1 MTTASKRRPANPLAL
16 AVLACLGEKPMHPY
30 EVAMTLRS
38 RHRDDSI
45 RLNYGA
51 LYGAVEGLCRS
62 QLIQPEERERA
73 GNRPERTVYRLT
85 EAGKHELSD
94 WLAEL
99 LSRPTKE
106 YTAFGAGL
114 SLIGV
119 LPAPEAARLL
129 AERCRQLEALI
140 AADASVDALIS
151 GGGVARIHVLDREY
165 RAQMLAAELAWLRSL
180 VADLD
185 AGTVGGGKRRRR
197 ERRRV

>member
-1 MTTASKRRPANPLAL
+1 MTGASKRRPANPLAL

-30 EVAMTLRS
+30 EVATTLRS

-51 LYGAVEGLCRS
+51 LYGAVEGLCRN

-99 LSRPTKE
+99 LSRPVKE

-114 SLIGV
+114 SLIDV
-119 LPAPEAARLL
+119 LAPKEAARLL
-129 AERCRQLEALI
+129 AERCRYLEATL
-140 AADASVDALIS
+140 AAEGSVDALLQRE
-151 GGGVARIHVLDREY
+151 GVARVHLLDREY
-165 RAQMLAAELAWLRSL
+165 RAGLLAAELAWLKGL
-180 VADLD
+180 VADLA
-185 AGTVGGGKRRRR
+185 AGALGGGKKRS
-197 ERRRV
+197 